1 VDSSFDSSALHQS
14 GSKAVQNR
22 VVGLNEQIVK
32 RKTELAELLRS
43 TGKKRIKKNEV
54 SCPPLYFYRTTYN
67 SLSCARNV
75 IHLAGRRGDFAVFAT
90 RLSND

>member
-1 VDSSFDSSALHQS
+1 MDSSFDSSALHQS

-54 SCPPLYFYRTTYN
+54 SCQSLYFLPHD
-67 SLSCARNV
+67 S
-75 IHLAGRRGDFAVFAT
+75 
-90 RLSND
+90 